1 MVLDLSVNGSL
12 LPNACYHPQ
21 STEITFEKLREA
33 NGDLY
38 SRHVIPRYGHID
50 CIYGK
55 NAVTNVYPLMLASFG
70 KNKLVLAVNKG
81 IMDGKSIFYIH
92 LLTAVFTYESRV
104 LYSICVVK
112 VSAFFKGKIRIEV
125 WFYLVVIKFIYKQ
138 P

>member
-112 VSAFFKGKIRIEV
+112 VSAFLKEKSGLKSGFT
-125 WFYLVVIKFIYKQ
+125 LL
-138 P
+138 

>member
-12 LPNACYHPQ
+12 LPNACYHPK

-55 NAVTNVYPLMLASFG
+55 NAVTDVYPLMLASFG

-104 LYSICVVK
+104 YILSVLSRFPLFLK
-112 VSAFFKGKIRIEV
+112 EKSGLKSGFT
-125 WFYLVVIKFIYKQ
+125 LL
-138 P
+138 